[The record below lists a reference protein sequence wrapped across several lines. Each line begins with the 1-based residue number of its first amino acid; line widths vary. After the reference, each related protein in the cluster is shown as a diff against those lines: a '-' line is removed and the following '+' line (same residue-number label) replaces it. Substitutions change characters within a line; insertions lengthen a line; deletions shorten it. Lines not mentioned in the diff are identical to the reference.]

1 MNGNFNNAQ
10 IPNGPLDNSNQMM
23 TRVSMNQGSSGDV
36 SLDNLRMSQ
45 GLVMRNN
52 LNDQKS
58 APIMADTEAIMNEQY
73 N

>member
-1 MNGNFNNAQ
+1 
-10 IPNGPLDNSNQMM
+10 M

-45 GLVMRNN
+45 GLVMRN

-58 APIMADTEAIMNEQY
+58 APVMADAEAIMNEQY